1 MSKKD
6 IKLKAY
12 GKRIDI
18 EFTDGE
24 WIAFYRAG
32 DGKRMRASNLAIP
45 PDLDRDRVVTYI
57 ADLLHESATERNP
70 DVIILE

>member
-1 MSKKD
+1 MSKST

-18 EFTDGE
+18 EFIDGE
-24 WIAFYRAG
+24 WIAFYIGG
-32 DGKRMRASNLAIP
+32 DGKRLRASNLAIP
-45 PDLDRDRVVTYI
+45 PDLDRDEVATYI

-70 DVIILE
+70 DVSILD